1 LAAAANIGPERA
13 AVRFPL
19 PPGPIGRYKGDM
31 TTPETTPT
39 PKQTDRDGLIR
50 RGLELGADHVVPFT
64 IEQIVFDP
72 RTILKC
78 MFGCDDWGRGHTC
91 PSRANS
97 LRPWE
102 YEQVL
107 RYYSW
112 GLIVHSTRKAVAQE
126 TSYTLEREA
135 FLAGFPL
142 AFSMSDC
149 ALCGECA
156 GFVGEPCRQPKKAR
170 PAFHSV
176 GIDVFKTVHQFD
188 LPLEPLKNE
197 DDTQN
202 WYSAVFVE

>member
-1 LAAAANIGPERA
+1 
-13 AVRFPL
+13 PL
-19 PPGPIGRYKGDM
+19 PSGRIGRYKCGM
-31 TTPETTPT
+31 TTPETTP
-39 PKQTDRDGLIR
+39 KRIGRDGLIA
-50 RGLELGADHVVPFT
+50 RGLEMGADHIVPFT
-64 IEQIVFDP
+64 IDQIVFDP

-91 PSRANS
+91 PSRPNS

-126 TSYTLEREA
+126 VSYTLEREA
-135 FLAGFPL
+135 FLAGYPL

-149 ALCGECA
+149 ALCKECS
-156 GFVGEPCRQPKKAR
+156 GFVGEPCRHPKKAR

-188 LPLEPLKNE
+188 LPLMPLHDE

-202 WYSAVFVE
+202 WYSAVFVK